1 MLDRDAILNVVDL
14 KPEVV
19 EVPEWGGSLYIRML
33 TASER
38 DKFEASCVG
47 TGKKQN
53 LTNIRAR
60 LVVLCACDEAGE
72 RLFTDADA
80 EALGRK
86 SAAAVDKVFG
96 ACSKLNGFS
105 SQDIEDL
112 EGE

>member
-72 RLFTDADA
+72 RMFTDGDA

>member
-53 LTNIRAR
+53 LSNIRAR
-60 LVVLCACDEAGE
+60 LVVLCACDESGE
-72 RLFTDADA
+72 RLFTDGDA

>member
-1 MLDRDAILNVVDL
+1 MLDRDSILNVVDL

-72 RLFTDADA
+72 RMFGDGDAD
-80 EALGRK
+80 ALGRK
-86 SAAAVDKVFG
+86 SAAAVDRVFG

>member
-1 MLDRDAILNVVDL
+1 MLDRDSILNVVDL

-72 RLFTDADA
+72 RLFTDGDA

>member
-53 LTNIRAR
+53 LSNIRAR

-72 RLFTDADA
+72 RLFTDGDA

-86 SAAAVDKVFG
+86 SASAVDKVFG

>member
-1 MLDRDAILNVVDL
+1 MLDRDSILNVVDL

-53 LTNIRAR
+53 LSNIRAR

-72 RLFTDADA
+72 RLFTDGDA

-86 SAAAVDKVFG
+86 SAAAVDKVLG

>member
-1 MLDRDAILNVVDL
+1 MLDREAILNVVDL

>member
-53 LTNIRAR
+53 LANIRAR

-72 RLFTDADA
+72 RLFTDGDA

>member
-1 MLDRDAILNVVDL
+1 MLDRDSILNVVDL

-53 LTNIRAR
+53 LSNIRAR

-72 RLFTDADA
+72 RLFTDGDA

-86 SAAAVDKVFG
+86 SAAAVDRVFG

>member
-60 LVVLCACDEAGE
+60 LVVLCACAEAGA
-72 RLFTDADA
+72 RLFTEGDAA
-80 EALGRK
+80 ARGRE

>member
-72 RLFTDADA
+72 RLFTDGDA